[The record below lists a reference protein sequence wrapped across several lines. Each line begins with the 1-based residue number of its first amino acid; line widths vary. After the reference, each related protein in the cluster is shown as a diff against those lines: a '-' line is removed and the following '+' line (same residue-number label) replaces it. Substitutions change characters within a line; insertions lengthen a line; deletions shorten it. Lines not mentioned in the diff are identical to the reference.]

1 MDATPSKIDP
11 VRTGTPC
18 RYCGTVL
25 THSLIDLGDQPLANS
40 YLRDRPEDIAAER
53 RYPLHVKVCGGCFL
67 AQVETAVPAD
77 AIFSD
82 YAYFSSYSASWVAHA
97 ERYAKA
103 MIDRFGIGPNSLVVE
118 IASNDGYLLKHF
130 RDRSVPVLGVEPAAN
145 VAAVAEQAGIPTE
158 VAFFNR
164 ETGRRLA
171 EEGHCAD
178 LMAANNVLAHVPDI
192 RDFAA
197 GFPEILTPEGVATF
211 EFPHLLRLID
221 GTQFDTIYHEHY
233 SYLSLLVVERVFAD
247 VGLRVFDVEELP
259 THGGSLRVFACRA
272 QASHAETARLAALR
286 AVEAEAGLHRIDTYL
301 DFTPK
306 AERVRAGFR
315 AFLARCKAEGKTV
328 AGYGAA
334 AKGNTFLNY
343 CGATAGDL
351 VCVVDRNPEKQGRLL
366 PGTHI
371 PVRDPAVLTD
381 VRPDYVLI
389 LPWNIAEEIVSSM
402 GHVRDWGGRFVAA
415 VPEIRE
421 L

>member
-1 MDATPSKIDP
+1 MDVEPQRIEP
-11 VRTGTPC
+11 GQTGTPC
-18 RYCGTVL
+18 RFCGTVL
-25 THSLIDLGDQPLANS
+25 EHSLIDLGHQPLANS
-40 YLRDRPEDIAAER
+40 YLRDRPADIAAEQ
-53 RYPLHVKVCGGCFL
+53 RYPLHVKVCANCFM
-67 AQVETAVPAD
+67 AQVETAIPAD

-97 ERYAKA
+97 ERYAQA
-103 MIDRFGIGPNSLVVE
+103 MIARFGIGPGSLVVE

-130 RDRSVPVLGVEPAAN
+130 RDRSVPVRGVEPAAN
-145 VAAVAEQAGIPTE
+145 VAAVAERAGIPTE

-171 EEGHCAD
+171 EAGHRAD

-197 GFPEILTPEGVATF
+197 GFPEVLKREGVATF

-221 GTQFDTIYHEHY
+221 GIQFDTIYHEHY
-233 SYLSLLVVERVFAD
+233 SYLSLMVVERVFGD

-259 THGGSLRVFACRA
+259 THGGSLRVFACHA
-272 QASHAETARLAALR
+272 QASHAETARLAAVR
-286 AVEAEAGLHRIDTYL
+286 TMEAEARLDRIDTYL

-315 AFLARCKAEGKTV
+315 AFLARCRAEGKTV

-343 CGATAGDL
+343 CGATACDL
-351 VCVVDRNPEKQGRLL
+351 VCVVDRNPEKQNRLL

-371 PVRDPAVLTD
+371 PVRDPAVL
-381 VRPDYVLI
+381 VEIKPDYVLI
-389 LPWNIAEEIVSSM
+389 LPWNIADEIVSSM
-402 GHVRDWGGRFVAA
+402 GHVRDWGGRFV
-415 VPEIRE
+415 VVLPDIRE